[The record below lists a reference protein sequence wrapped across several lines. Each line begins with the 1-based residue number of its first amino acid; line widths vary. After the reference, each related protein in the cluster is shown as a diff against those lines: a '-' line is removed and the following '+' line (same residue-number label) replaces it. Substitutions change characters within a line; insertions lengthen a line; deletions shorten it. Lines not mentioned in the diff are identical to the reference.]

1 MKVDKNR
8 TIGGVPLIKVRDLLR
23 YMGAGRI
30 GSGRTMTRKEIADR
44 VGFDIADELV
54 LEGFGAIAADRGD
67 PCEASSGA
75 PAIKLRRLWQSVG
88 LVSRQSFP
96 QARSAHAAREYHL
109 PRASLSATAV
119 ARSSHALIGEH

>member
-8 TIGGVPLIKVRDLLR
+8 TIGGVPLIKVRNLLR

-54 LEGFGAIAADRGD
+54 LEGLLAVSEKKGG
-67 PCEASSGA
+67 
-75 PAIKLRRLWQSVG
+75 KLRAPVESITAL
-88 LVSRQSFP
+88 
-96 QARSAHAAREYHL
+96 AT
-109 PRASLSATAV
+109 PRAA
-119 ARSSHALIGEH
+119 I